1 MLHSAPRD
9 GRPACLVTPLLCRR
23 RHEQGHFHPSWRDL
37 VIVSV
42 IRFLGVLCA
51 LACVLAASCARGSEA
66 APVTGADLY
75 KACVPCHGAAGE
87 GTPAIG
93 APAIAG
99 LPAWYVSAQLQ
110 AFQSGL
116 RGKHADDIE
125 GLRMRAMSKQMLTEA
140 EVLAVASHVASLPGV
155 TSAARI
161 ASVNASGAVAAFLT
175 CATCHGARFEGNA
188 VIKAPPLAGRDDWY
202 VAAQIRKF
210 RAGIRGS
217 AHGDPFGPV
226 MQVNTRALAAENVD
240 RVASYV
246 HALSAE

>member
-1 MLHSAPRD
+1 
-9 GRPACLVTPLLCRR
+9 
-23 RHEQGHFHPSWRDL
+23 
-37 VIVSV
+37 
-42 IRFLGVLCA
+42 
-51 LACVLAASCARGSEA
+51 LAVASCARGSEA
-66 APVTGADLY
+66 APVTGAELY

-99 LPAWYVSAQLQ
+99 LPTWYVSAQLQ
-110 AFQSGL
+110 AFQTGL
-116 RGKHADDIE
+116 RGKHADDTE
-125 GLRMRAMSKQMLTEA
+125 GLRMRAMSKQMLTQM

-175 CATCHGARFEGNA
+175 CATCHGAKFEGNA

-202 VAAQIRKF
+202 IAAQIRKF

-217 AHGDPFGPV
+217 AHGDAFGPV

-240 RVASYV
+240 RVAAYV
-246 HALSAE
+246 HALSR

>member
-1 MLHSAPRD
+1 M
-9 GRPACLVTPLLCRR
+9 TPLLCRLR
-23 RHEQGHFHPSWRDL
+23 RHEQGHFQSFWRDL

-51 LACVLAASCARGSEA
+51 LACVLAVASCARGSEA
-66 APVTGADLY
+66 APVTGAALY

-93 APAIAG
+93 APAIAS

-110 AFQSGL
+110 AFQTGL
-116 RGKHADDIE
+116 RGKHADDTE

-161 ASVNASGAVAAFLT
+161 ASVNASDAVAAFLT

>member
-1 MLHSAPRD
+1 
-9 GRPACLVTPLLCRR
+9 VT
-23 RHEQGHFHPSWRDL
+23 
-37 VIVSV
+37 VSV
-42 IRFLGVLCA
+42 IRALGALCA
-51 LACVLAASCARGSEA
+51 LACILAAASCARRSEA
-66 APVTGADLY
+66 APVTGAELY

-93 APAIAG
+93 APAIAS

-110 AFQSGL
+110 AFQTGL
-116 RGKHADDIE
+116 RGKHADDTE
-125 GLRMRAMSKQMLTEA
+125 GLRMQAMSKQMLTEA
-140 EVLAVASHVASLPGV
+140 EVMAVASHVASLPAV

-161 ASVNASGAVAAFLT
+161 TSVNASGAIAPFLV

-202 VAAQIRKF
+202 IAAQIRKF

-217 AHGDPFGPV
+217 AHGDAFGPV

-240 RVASYV
+240 RVAAYV
-246 HALSAE
+246 HALSR